1 MSVLIRGGAGDYTR
15 GEKGRQMTVRG
26 DGGQVT
32 VDKNCHS
39 VVRFR
44 IDAKTLAHPERAPG
58 KKEAE

>member
-1 MSVLIRGGAGDYTR
+1 
-15 GEKGRQMTVRG
+15 MTVRG